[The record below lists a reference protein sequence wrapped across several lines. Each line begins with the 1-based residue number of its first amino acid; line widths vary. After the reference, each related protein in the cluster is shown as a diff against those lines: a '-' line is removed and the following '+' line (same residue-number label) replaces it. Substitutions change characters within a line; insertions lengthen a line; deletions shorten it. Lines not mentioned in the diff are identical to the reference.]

1 MLGFG
6 TLKKVRAAGYGIGD
20 PLQKLGKNM
29 TDRAAKMTASIPTGT
44 TGPMASGSAAG
55 MRARAGIMNTS
66 GRAINAM
73 GMRPG
78 RTMGALALTG
88 YAASRRPTAGNPR
101 GMGLEKQLRQ
111 NTGYNNKMRSSA
123 VGGLQPQSMGGY
135 A

>member
-6 TLKKVRAAGYGIGD
+6 TLKKIRAAGYGIGD
-20 PLQKLGKNM
+20 PLQKLGKSM
-29 TDRAAKMTASIPTGT
+29 MDKATIATANIPSTMG
-44 TGPMASGSAAG
+44 SGGAAG
-55 MRARAGIMNTS
+55 VKAKAGVMNAS

-78 RTMGALALTG
+78 RTMGAVGLTG

-123 VGGLQPQSMGGY
+123 VNGLQSRSMGGY

>member
-20 PLQKLGKNM
+20 PLQKLGKGM
-29 TDRAAKMTASIPTGT
+29 MDKAAIARANIPTGT

-55 MRARAGIMNTS
+55 IKARAGIMNTS

-78 RTMGALALTG
+78 RTMGALGLTG